1 MALALIF
8 YNYHEEQIRQAR
20 DAVATARAMTQAID
34 RELLNV
40 KTAAQVLA
48 TSPYLQDGDLRGFYD
63 QAKSVVELQLG
74 SAIVVFGSDG
84 HMLLSTLRPFGDQ
97 LPPIVSDLLSR
108 LIETRRPVLSDLFIG
123 PITRRPVMSVEV
135 PVFHDNQFVYDLAFA
150 IPIDRFSD
158 PLRDQHLP
166 PGWIATVFDSSG
178 TIAARTHETRFVG
191 KKGSPELIK
200 RMGEVSEDAL
210 PTITVEGI
218 PVLSAF
224 SRSGVSNWTVAIEI
238 PSASLAKQLWG
249 SLTWVVVG
257 SAILLLTGIWLA
269 WVIGGRMAKHDPLTE
284 LANRAVFQQ
293 RLDAKLDRAMAT
305 GEQMGV
311 LCLGLDRFK
320 ETNDVFGR
328 SVGDAAL
335 HEVARRLEVAAK
347 GAFLARVGGDEFSL
361 IADGPQPS
369 SAESLAERLRQ
380 ALNSD
385 LKIGAHDVKI
395 GASIGV
401 AIFPGDGSDAAAL
414 VGNADAAMDRA
425 KTDGGG
431 IVRFFDGET
440 DRRLREQRSLQHD
453 LRTAIAHAE
462 FAVYY
467 QPQARLDRT
476 IVGFE
481 ALARWRH
488 PTRGMVPPTTFIPLA
503 EESGI
508 IFPLSAWILHE
519 ACREAASWPIPLHIA
534 VNLSPMQFRQGD
546 LTGLVRSVLA
556 ETGLAPGRLEL
567 EITEGVLINDYP
579 RAISILIELKSLGVG
594 IVLDDFGT
602 GYSSFSYLQSFPFD
616 KIKVDRPFIANLPR
630 NLQSAAII
638 RAIIALGRGLG
649 LPILAEG
656 VETDDQFAF
665 LVQESC
671 DQFQGSLLGDAHPI
685 EKYAALV
692 GHGSL
697 PARAIYK
704 SVPSV

>member
-1 MALALIF
+1 
-8 YNYHEEQIRQAR
+8 
-20 DAVATARAMTQAID
+20 
-34 RELLNV
+34 
-40 KTAAQVLA
+40 
-48 TSPYLQDGDLRGFYD
+48 
-63 QAKSVVELQLG
+63 
-74 SAIVVFGSDG
+74 
-84 HMLLSTLRPFGDQ
+84 
-97 LPPIVSDLLSR
+97 
-108 LIETRRPVLSDLFIG
+108 
-123 PITRRPVMSVEV
+123 
-135 PVFHDNQFVYDLAFA
+135 
-150 IPIDRFSD
+150 
-158 PLRDQHLP
+158 
-166 PGWIATVFDSSG
+166 
-178 TIAARTHETRFVG
+178 
-191 KKGSPELIK
+191 
-200 RMGEVSEDAL
+200 MGEISEDTL

-218 PVLSAF
+218 YVLSAF
-224 SRSGVSNWTVAIEI
+224 SRSRVSNWAVAIGI
-238 PSASLAKQLWG
+238 PSASLANQLWG
-249 SLTWVVVG
+249 SLAWVVFG
-257 SAILLLTGIWLA
+257 SAILLLAGIWLA
-269 WVIGGRMAKHDPLTE
+269 WEIGGRMAEHDPLTE
-284 LANRAVFQQ
+284 LANRAALQQ
-293 RLDAKLDRAMAT
+293 RLEAKLDRARAT
-305 GEQMGV
+305 GEQMAV

-320 ETNDVFGR
+320 EINDVFGR

-335 HEVARRLEVAAK
+335 HEVARRLGVAAK
-347 GAFLARVGGDEFSL
+347 GAFLARVGGDEFTL

-369 SAESLAERLRQ
+369 SAESLTERLRQ

-401 AIFPGDGSDAAAL
+401 AIFPGDGNDAAAL

-431 IVRFFDGET
+431 IVHFFDGET
-440 DRRLREQRSLQHD
+440 DRRLREQRAVQHD
-453 LRTAIAHAE
+453 LRTAIARAE

-467 QPQARLDRT
+467 QPQARLDRI

-488 PTRGMVPPTTFIPLA
+488 PTRGMVPPATFIPLA
-503 EESGI
+503 EESGV
-508 IFPLSAWILHE
+508 IFPLSAWILRE

-567 EITEGVLINDYP
+567 EITEGVLISDFP
-579 RAISILIELKSLGVG
+579 RAISILMELKSLGVR
-594 IVLDDFGT
+594 IALDDFGT

-616 KIKVDRPFIANLPR
+616 KIKIDRPFVANLAR

-638 RAIIALGRGLG
+638 RAIIALGKGLG

-665 LVQESC
+665 LVKESC

-685 EKYAALV
+685 ERCAALV
-692 GHGSL
+692 GRESL
-697 PARAIYK
+697 PAHALFT